1 MNIRK
6 AISPRTLVAVATA
19 AAAVTVV
26 SVVLA
31 QPSSAVRSSAVS
43 TTQVQ
48 WDLAG
53 MGYLALSGVGGASDS
68 QTTAAVKAFQTDR
81 CLAVDGIVGTET
93 GEELSAQV
101 TQVQEIAGAGLDGEY
116 GPKTEA
122 SVTTWQ
128 AANGLPQTGQV
139 DAATETAMNMV
150 RVRDCTTPSPSELG
164 ARIVQLAG
172 QEAANAKHNRE
183 IGGYNCNYYTTALG
197 LGGTGDSCSNG
208 WKTEAWCADFG
219 KWVWM
224 QSGVDTTGVNA
235 VYNSFETYGKN
246 QGTWHTSS
254 PQPGDAIVFDFGH
267 AGLVVSATSTD
278 VTYISGNTSNPADGQ
293 DDAVLKKTVSTSY
306 SSIVGYATPVAR

>member
-1 MNIRK
+1 MNLRK
-6 AISPRTLVAVATA
+6 VNRLRTVVAAAAVAT
-19 AAAVTVV
+19 AAVTVV

-31 QPSSAVRSSAVS
+31 QPSSAVS

-53 MGYLALSGVGGASDS
+53 MGYLALSDVGGASDS

-93 GEELSAQV
+93 SEELSAQV
-101 TQVQEIAGAGLDGEY
+101 AQIQEITGAGLDGEY
-116 GPKTEA
+116 GPKTED
-122 SVTTWQ
+122 SVTSWQ

-139 DAATETAMNMV
+139 DAATETAMDIV
-150 RVRDCTTPSPSELG
+150 RVRDCATPSASELG

-172 QEAANAKHNRE
+172 QEAADSKHNLE
-183 IGGYNCNYYTTALG
+183 TGGYNCNYYTTALG
-197 LGGTGDSCSNG
+197 IAGTGDSCSNG

-224 QSGVDTTGVNA
+224 QSGVDATGVNPA
-235 VYNSFETYGKN
+235 YNSFETYGKN

-267 AGLVVSATSTD
+267 VGLVVSATSTD